1 MELRGKTIGTA
12 VLLSGA
18 AAIVAACTVAGD
30 AQAAPAPEGVPAP
43 LFREGQPCDAQI
55 DLAAPEVFAAID
67 QLPAPQQIPDATWLY
82 AYNGNYNRCTDLSYA
97 QVGIV
102 DATGWSPTQ
111 LLLFHRGTYLGT
123 ATGCALH
130 PAVVAE
136 TADSIHVEYH
146 YPREGEIH
154 AAATGFA
161 AQTFRWWDGDVITE
175 GGLPQDYLAM
185 NFCEVW

>member
-1 MELRGKTIGTA
+1 LRGKTTA
-12 VLLSGA
+12 ALLSSA
-18 AAIVAACTVAGD
+18 AAIVAACTAVGN
-30 AQAAPAPEGVPAP
+30 AQAAVPAREVFPAP
-43 LFREGQPCDAQI
+43 LFREEAPCDVQI

-67 QLPAPQQIPDATWLY
+67 ELPAPQQIPDATWLY

-102 DATGWSPTQ
+102 DATGWSPTH
-111 LLLFHRGTYLGT
+111 LLLFHRGSYLGT

-130 PAVVAE
+130 PTVVAE

-161 AQTFRWWDGDVITE
+161 AQTFRWWEGDVITE
-175 GGLPQDYLAM
+175 GGLPHDYLAM